1 MARRPKIMSFPGTNK
16 GRFEEKDLKS
26 YKPIVCGEAAV
37 VEHAQR
43 QTPMARISSRML
55 LTSATMAT
63 CK

>member
-1 MARRPKIMSFPGTNK
+1 MSFPGTNK

-43 QTPMARISSRML
+43 QTPTACISSRML
-55 LTSATMAT
+55 LT
-63 CK
+63 